1 MWHRPYV
8 LSYEIGNPS
17 CSCYKTS
24 KPLCDIAHMFSHMKL
39 VTPHVLVTKR
49 VNLMCHH
56 PYVLSYE
63 IGNPL
68 CSCYKMSKPW
78 CVITHMFF
86 HTKLVTPCGII
97 TKPGNPYIGTFYYK
111 TSNPLSLNFNF
122 TKIGNPYF
130 QTIKTKDNNPKWLFW
145 DLQML

>member
-1 MWHRPYV
+1 MWHDPY
-8 LSYEIGNPS
+8 
-17 CSCYKTS
+17 
-24 KPLCDIAHMFSHMKL
+24 A
-39 VTPHVLVTKR
+39 
-49 VNLMCHH
+49 
-56 PYVLSYE
+56 LSYE

-68 CSCYKMSKPW
+68 CSCYKTRKPL
-78 CVITHMFF
+78 CDIAYMFF
-86 HTKLVTPCGII
+86 HTKSVTPGGVN
-97 TKPGNPYIGTFYYK
+97 TKRGNPYVGTFYYK